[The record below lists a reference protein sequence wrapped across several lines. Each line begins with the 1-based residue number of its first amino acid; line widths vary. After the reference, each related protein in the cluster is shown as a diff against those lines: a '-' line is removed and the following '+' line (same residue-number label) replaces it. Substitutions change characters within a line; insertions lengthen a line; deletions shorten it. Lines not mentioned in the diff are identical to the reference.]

1 MTPQQVD
8 KMLSDYN
15 RCRSRATHIRNQLA
29 IMERQLQQ
37 ERDHAMEGE
46 AIHAQAYDPTPHG
59 NMPGNPVESLVLR
72 YMSGYE
78 PRYIKDLQQDV
89 DKVRDELYEAEMVI
103 RFVDGWLICLT
114 ERERFVILHH
124 VISSETWTEVLDLYE
139 KQFGQFGKEGL
150 RKIKKRALNKIYEAA
165 E

>member
-1 MTPQQVD
+1 
-8 KMLSDYN
+8 
-15 RCRSRATHIRNQLA
+15 
-29 IMERQLQQ
+29 
-37 ERDHAMEGE
+37 
-46 AIHAQAYDPTPHG
+46 
-59 NMPGNPVESLVLR
+59 MPGNPVESLVLR

-78 PRYIKDLQQDV
+78 PKYIKDLQQDV

-114 ERERFVILHH
+114 DRERFVILHH

-139 KQFGQFGKEGL
+139 KQYGQFGKEGL